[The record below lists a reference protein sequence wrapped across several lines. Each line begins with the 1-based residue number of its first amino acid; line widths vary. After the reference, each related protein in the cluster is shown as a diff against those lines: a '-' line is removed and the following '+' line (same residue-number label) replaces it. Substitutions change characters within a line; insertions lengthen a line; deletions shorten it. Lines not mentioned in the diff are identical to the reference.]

1 MRKIHLSNNKRG
13 EKIVKELKF
22 SKINFRQTVFS
33 NIVIT
38 VFMFCLATFVG
49 YVFKKMGLSD
59 ATIIMAY
66 ILGVLLTAV
75 FTDHQIYSMVIS
87 VISVIAFN
95 FLFIEPL
102 FSLKAQANEYPVT
115 FLVMLIVA
123 FITSSLAAQLK
134 VQSRLSAEAGSL
146 AQKEKLR
153 ADLLRAISHDLRTP
167 LTSISGNASNLLTN
181 EKHFDEAERKQL
193 YKDIY
198 DDSLWLIDL
207 VENLLSITRIEDGKM
222 DINISPQL
230 VEEIIDEAMTF
241 LNRNKGKHNISVKYS
256 EEMILA
262 KADPRLII
270 QVITNIV
277 GNAVKYTPDGTDI
290 FIFAEKQGDKVCISV
305 SDNGNGI
312 SDEMKERVFEMFY
325 SGNKHTMDSK
335 RSLGLGLALCRS
347 IIEAHG
353 GKIWIED
360 NKPKGSIFKF
370 TSPVGEVSYNE

>member
-1 MRKIHLSNNKRG
+1 M
-13 EKIVKELKF
+13 KELKF
-22 SKINFRQTVFS
+22 SKINFRQTVFL

-370 TSPVGEVSYNE
+370 TLPVGEVSYNE

>member
-1 MRKIHLSNNKRG
+1 MKILTEEH
-13 EKIVKELKF
+13 
-22 SKINFRQTVFS
+22 TVFS
-33 NIVIT
+33 NTVISF
-38 VFMFCLATFVG
+38 FMLLLATFAG
-49 YVFKKMGLSD
+49 YIFKKMGSSD
-59 ATIIMAY
+59 STVIMAY

-75 FTDHQIYSMVIS
+75 FTTNQAYSMIIS
-87 VISVIAFN
+87 VISVITFN
-95 FLFIEPL
+95 FLFIEPIY
-102 FSLKAQANEYPVT
+102 SLKAQANEYPVT

-181 EKHFDEAERKQL
+181 EKLFDENERKQL

-241 LNRNKGKHNISVKYS
+241 LNRNKGTHNISVSYS
-256 EEMILA
+256 QDMILA

-290 FIFAEKQGDKVCISV
+290 LIHAQKQGGEVCISV
-305 SDNGNGI
+305 ADSGNGI
-312 SDEMKERVFEMFY
+312 PDEMKERVFEMFY
-325 SGNKHTMDSK
+325 SGNKNTTDSK
-335 RSLGLGLALCRS
+335 RSLGLGLALCKT
-347 IIEAHG
+347 IVEAHS
-353 GKIWIED
+353 GKIWVED
-360 NKPKGSIFKF
+360 NIPKGSVFKF
-370 TSPVGEVSYNE
+370 TLPVGEVNCNE

>member
-1 MRKIHLSNNKRG
+1 MI
-13 EKIVKELKF
+13 IAA
-22 SKINFRQTVFS
+22 
-33 NIVIT
+33 
-38 VFMFCLATFVG
+38 FMLCLATVVG
-49 YVFKKMGLSD
+49 YIFKKMELSD

-75 FTDHQIYSMVIS
+75 FTDHQAYSMTVS

-95 FLFIEPL
+95 FLFIEPV
-102 FSLKAQANEYPVT
+102 FSLQAQANEYPVT

-134 VQSRLSAEAGSL
+134 VQSRLSAEAGNI

-230 VEEIIDEAMTF
+230 IEEIVDEAMTF
-241 LNRNKGKHNISVKYS
+241 LNRNKGKHNIAVKYS
-256 EEMILA
+256 EDVILA

-290 FIFAEKQGDKVCISV
+290 LIYAEKQNDTVCISI
-305 SDNGNGI
+305 SDNGTGI
-312 SDEMKERVFEMFY
+312 PDEMKEYVFEMFY
-325 SGNKHTMDSK
+325 SGNKNTTDSK
-335 RSLGLGLALCRS
+335 RSLGLGLALCSS

-353 GKIWIED
+353 GKIWLED
-360 NKPKGSIFKF
+360 NKPNGCVFKF
-370 TSPVGEVSYNE
+370 TLPVGEVRYDE